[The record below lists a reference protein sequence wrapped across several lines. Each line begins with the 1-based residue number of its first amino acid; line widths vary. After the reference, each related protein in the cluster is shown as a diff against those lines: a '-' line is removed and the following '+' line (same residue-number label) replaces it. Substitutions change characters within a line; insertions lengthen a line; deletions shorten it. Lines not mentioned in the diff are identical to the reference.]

1 MEEQNQNE
9 SLETLKYQCAELAE
23 RLADAEEKNRL
34 MQDRIDRIE
43 NNPLYKASKPLR
55 QVRTSL
61 KQTATRLKNQGSLGG
76 VLRKIKM
83 KQSDQKARKRY
94 GLASF
99 PSQEVILAEGAH
111 VFANPVVISIL
122 TPLYNTPERF
132 LRELI
137 ESVMNQTYG
146 GWEFCL
152 ADGSDEEHAYVE
164 RIVREYMEKD
174 AAYLT
179 SKAAKTIEKIAGG
192 FTNLA
197 GEKGT
202 DATSVEVIKK
212 TDGSVSTHPLLSRI
226 KYKRLTKNRGISENT
241 NECLTMATGSYI
253 GLLDH
258 DDLLHPEIL
267 YLYMERINEEGS
279 DYLYCDETTFSG
291 ASIDHMINMHFKPD
305 FAPDNLR
312 ANNYICHFSV
322 FKKELLRDDKMLD
335 SRYDGSQD
343 HELILRLTDRATH
356 ITHVPRIL
364 YYWRSHAQSTASGIQ
379 AKTYA
384 IDSAKRAVSDHL
396 KRHGYKNFR
405 ITSTRAFET
414 IFKISYEITDNP
426 KITLVVPSRD
436 ESDSLKRL
444 LDSVLEKST
453 YRNYD
458 IVVVEN
464 HSKQKETFDFYET
477 CQKEPYAKRVQIV
490 TAPAQET
497 FNFSEL
503 VNYGVEQADGEYI
516 VLLNNDCE
524 VLSPNWMEEM
534 LMYAQREDVGAVGV
548 KLLFP
553 DRLIQHGSVILG
565 LGAHRTAGHSHYGM
579 AADNLGY
586 MGRLC
591 YAQDVSAVTGACLM
605 VAKDKYQAVKGFD
618 PTFAVSL
625 NDVDFCLRLREKG
638 WLNIFTPFAILTH
651 YESLSRGLD
660 DNGQKAE
667 RYNQESAQFRNRWK
681 EVLSKGDPYYNI
693 NQTLNRSDFSLKTD
707 EELAE

>member
-1 MEEQNQNE
+1 MEQNQNE
-9 SLETLKYQCAELAE
+9 NLESLKYQCAELAE
-23 RLADAEEKNRL
+23 RLSEAEEKNRL

-43 NNPLYKASKPLR
+43 NNALYKASKPLR
-55 QVRTSL
+55 KIRTSF
-61 KQTATRLKNQGSLGG
+61 KQTATRLKNQGSVGG
-76 VLRKIKM
+76 VLRKIRM
-83 KQSDQKARKRY
+83 KQSDKKARKRY
-94 GLASF
+94 GLMSY
-99 PSQEVILAEGAH
+99 PSEELIEKERAC
-111 VFANPVVISIL
+111 VFDNPVVVSIL

-152 ADGSDEEHAYVE
+152 ADGSDAEHAYVE
-164 RIVREYMEKD
+164 KIVREYSKKD
-174 AAYLT
+174 AA
-179 SKAAKTIEKIAGG
+179 ANGG
-192 FTNLA
+192 
-197 GEKGT
+197 
-202 DATSVEVIKK
+202 V
-212 TDGSVSTHPLLSRI
+212 SRI
-226 KYKRLTKNRGISENT
+226 KYKRLTENRGISENT

-258 DDLLHPEIL
+258 DDLLHPEAL
-267 YLYMERINEEGS
+267 YLYLERINEEGS

-291 ASIDHMINMHFKPD
+291 ASVDHMINMHFKPD
-305 FAPDNLR
+305 FSPDNLR

-322 FKKELLRDDKMLD
+322 FKRELLRDDKMLD

-343 HELILRLTDRATH
+343 HELILRLTDRAHH

-364 YYWRSHAQSTASGIQ
+364 YYWRSHSASTASGIQ

-414 IFKISYEITDNP
+414 IFKISYEITGSP
-426 KITLVVPSRD
+426 KITLVIPSRD
-436 ESDSLKRL
+436 EKESLQRL
-444 LDSVLEKST
+444 IDSVLEKST
-453 YRNYD
+453 YANYD

-464 HSKQKETFDFYET
+464 NSTEKETFDFYEA
-477 CQKEPYAKRVQIV
+477 CKNEPYANRVRVV
-490 TAPAQET
+490 TYREEGP
-497 FNFSEL
+497 FNFSK
-503 VNYGVEQADGEYI
+503 VINYGVSQADGEFI

-553 DRLIQHGSVILG
+553 NRLIQHGGVILG

-591 YAQDVSAVTGACLM
+591 YTQDVSAVTGACLM
-605 VAKDKYQAVKGFD
+605 VAKNKYESVGGFD
-618 PTFAVSL
+618 PVFAVSL
-625 NDVDFCLRLREKG
+625 NDVDFCLRLRERDL
-638 WLNIFTPFAILTH
+638 LNIFTPFAILTH

-660 DNGQKAE
+660 DNGEKAE
-667 RYNQESAQFRNRWK
+667 RYNQESALFRERWK
-681 EVLSKGDPYYNI
+681 EVLGKGDPYYNV

-707 EELAE
+707 EEL